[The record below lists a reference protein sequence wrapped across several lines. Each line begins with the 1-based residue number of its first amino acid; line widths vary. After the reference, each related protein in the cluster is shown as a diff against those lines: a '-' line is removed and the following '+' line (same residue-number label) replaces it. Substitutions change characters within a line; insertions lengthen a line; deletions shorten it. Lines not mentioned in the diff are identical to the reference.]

1 MNWKNY
7 KTFLEFYNDMNEAEK
22 QNIRMELGL
31 SENDFKMVFVYNEA
45 YTDKL
50 IESLML
56 IYLYYGFDLKFIK

>member
-31 SENDFKMVFVYNEA
+31 SENDFKMLFVYNEA